1 MEEKLQQEPANIVK
15 VVLFGP
21 ESTGKTTLSKQLARH
36 YNTVWVPEYAR
47 EYLQNKWNNERKT
60 CENHDLLPIA
70 EGQISLENNLA
81 KKADKV
87 LICDTDLLETKVYS
101 EEYYGGFVDPKLDKA
116 ALANVY
122 DLYLLTYIDTPW
134 EEDDLRDRP
143 EQRLEMFNA
152 FEAALKKYKRPYLLL
167 RGDKETRLRKAVKEI
182 DKLLSARK
190 DLDNFSDTLIDLD
203 LHFLHQNTD
212 PQNFNSTDG
221 F

>member
-1 MEEKLQQEPANIVK
+1 MEEKLKQHPINIVK

-21 ESTGKTTLSKQLARH
+21 ESTGKTTLSKHLARY
-36 YNTVWVPEYAR
+36 YNTVWAPEFAR

-60 CENHDLLPIA
+60 CKADDLLPIA
-70 EGQISLENNLA
+70 IGQMKLENKLA

-101 EEYYGGFVDPKLDKA
+101 QEFYGGFVDEKLNEA
-116 ALANVY
+116 AKINQY

-152 FEAALKKYKRPYLLL
+152 FEKALKDHNCNYILLK
-167 RGDKETRLRKAVKEI
+167 GNKEI
-182 DKLLSARK
+182 RLKKATKAIDEIIRK
-190 DLDNFSDTLIDLD
+190 KENLHSFSDLM
-203 LHFLHQNTD
+203 NE
-212 PQNFNSTDG
+212 
-221 F
+221 